1 MRQRPLIW
9 LFLTR
14 KLCEIWAENG
24 ERRKRKLDDLKKKIG
39 PGLSW
44 THVTS
49 DPEMVTSIL
58 AQSPR
63 LKRSFRPIMGP
74 SVGAWVSQ
82 CLRRIMGPR
91 LWPDIQH
98 SHGATRGR
106 SPITSPS
113 TIRVTPRQPRG
124 GVLRA
129 LLSAYVLRDL
139 GGPGVRRDAS
149 DASPRDSGRERVA
162 RGGGHATLGVLCAHS
177 RSANTRSLTRF

>member
-1 MRQRPLIW
+1 
-9 LFLTR
+9 
-14 KLCEIWAENG
+14 
-24 ERRKRKLDDLKKKIG
+24 
-39 PGLSW
+39 
-44 THVTS
+44 
-49 DPEMVTSIL
+49 
-58 AQSPR
+58 
-63 LKRSFRPIMGP
+63 MGP